1 VKSAVLSGREIWVG
15 TDEGAAQASLDSPN
29 LLDPNA
35 WTNWNAAN
43 GLPQKKVADLML
55 LNHLL
60 YAATEGGVS
69 VFLNGSWTQLS
80 AGLPGAEIHDIDVYL
95 NQPALATSSG
105 AYVFQQNRWEKH
117 GTDSG
122 SLQAIA
128 CVSDELWAGTNRGL
142 VAYSEAQDQW
152 IPYSPNSPASNL
164 FSDIAV
170 DPNGVVWCASANANG
185 AGFYRFDGET
195 WTNYSMQSDPA
206 ILWNDAYS
214 ITIDRTGAKWIG
226 LWGRGM
232 LYWDEKT
239 PFRYYNKQNGKLA
252 GIVQDQDFAVVSK
265 SVVDTSG
272 TVWMINYQSA
282 DQRPLV
288 SVTPDSVWT
297 YYSLPTTE
305 CRRMAV
311 DQYNRKWIGT
321 DAQGVLVYDDSGTPT
336 IKADDKTIGTL
347 TLADGL
353 GSNQIT
359 DLAVD
364 KDGIVWIGTP
374 AGLFYYD
381 GGKVKQRYGLLSD
394 NITRLLVDGV
404 NNLWV
409 GTESGLSCF
418 LTREYRWRHFY
429 TENSGLVDNG
439 ITALAMDFS
448 SGRLYAG
455 TNRGLSILET
465 PYSEPRVEMTDIGVY
480 PNPFIPAEH
489 GNLVI
494 DDLAYGV
501 SVHIFGQDGYR
512 VRRFSSVDVMGRQV
526 LWDGK
531 NDSGEPVSG
540 GIYVVVEQNDNGERR
555 IGKVALIR

>member
-1 VKSAVLSGREIWVG
+1 
-15 TDEGAAQASLDSPN
+15 
-29 LLDPNA
+29 
-35 WTNWNAAN
+35 
-43 GLPQKKVADLML
+43 
-55 LNHLL
+55 
-60 YAATEGGVS
+60 
-69 VFLNGSWTQLS
+69 
-80 AGLPGAEIHDIDVYL
+80 
-95 NQPALATSSG
+95 
-105 AYVFQQNRWEKH
+105 
-117 GTDSG
+117 
-122 SLQAIA
+122 
-128 CVSDELWAGTNRGL
+128 
-142 VAYSEAQDQW
+142 
-152 IPYSPNSPASNL
+152 
-164 FSDIAV
+164 
-170 DPNGVVWCASANANG
+170 
-185 AGFYRFDGET
+185 
-195 WTNYSMQSDPA
+195 
-206 ILWNDAYS
+206 
-214 ITIDRTGAKWIG
+214 
-226 LWGRGM
+226 
-232 LYWDEKT
+232 
-239 PFRYYNKQNGKLA
+239 
-252 GIVQDQDFAVVSK
+252 
-265 SVVDTSG
+265 
-272 TVWMINYQSA
+272 
-282 DQRPLV
+282 
-288 SVTPDSVWT
+288 
-297 YYSLPTTE
+297 
-305 CRRMAV
+305 
-311 DQYNRKWIGT
+311 
-321 DAQGVLVYDDSGTPT
+321 VLVYDDSGTPT